1 AISGLGIVFVG
12 DDRGRSWVR
21 WVARLLYGLALGHDN
36 SCAIFQNPDDL
47 RDMVE
52 AGLVPRDRTVLIR
65 SSGVDVSVFRPS
77 PPPPGPP
84 VVIMPARL
92 LWPKGVGEFV
102 EAARLLR
109 EAGVP
114 VRMVLV
120 GRPVCHHP
128 SSVAQSDIES
138 WVEQGLIEWWGH
150 CPDMV
155 RVYESCHVVCLP
167 SYYGEGVPRVLIEAA
182 ACGRPVVTTDFRGCR
197 EAVKHGDNGLLVPP
211 RSP

>member
-65 SSGVDVSVFRPS
+65 SSGVDISVFRPS

-102 EAARLLR
+102 EAARLLH
-109 EAGVP
+109 EAGAS
-114 VRMVLV
+114 VRMALV
-120 GRPVCHHP
+120 GRPVRHHP
-128 SSVAQSDIES
+128 SSVAHCEIYSL
-138 WVEQGLIEWWGH
+138 VAQGPSERCGQ
-150 CPDMV
+150 CPGMAPGC
-155 RVYESCHVVCLP
+155 E
-167 SYYGEGVPRVLIEAA
+167 
-182 ACGRPVVTTDFRGCR
+182 RG
-197 EAVKHGDNGLLVPP
+197 
-211 RSP
+211 